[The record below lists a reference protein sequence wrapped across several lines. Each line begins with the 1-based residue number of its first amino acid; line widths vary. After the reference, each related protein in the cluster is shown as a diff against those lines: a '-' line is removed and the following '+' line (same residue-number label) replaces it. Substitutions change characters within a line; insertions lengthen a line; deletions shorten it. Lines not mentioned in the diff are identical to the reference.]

1 MPSILSLNKV
11 CSGYGNLQVLWD
23 VSMEVEKGDIIALVG
38 ANGAGKTTTL
48 RTIIGIVKPWSGDVI
63 FNGEKLNNL
72 PTHEIIKKGITLV
85 PEGRELFPR
94 MSVYENLLMGA
105 RMIKDKKRV
114 EDTLEWVYSLFPILK
129 ERRKQAAYTLSGGEQ
144 QMLAIGRALMSKP
157 SVLMIDELSTGLAP
171 LIVAKIF
178 DILKRLNREENLT
191 LLLVEQNVKLALE
204 ASYRAY
210 ILERGRITISGESSE
225 ILKNPEVVRAY
236 IGG

>member
-1 MPSILSLNKV
+1 MPSILSLRNV
-11 CSGYGNLQVLWD
+11 CSGYGKLQVLWD
-23 VSMEVEKGDIIALVG
+23 VSLEAEKGDIIALVG

-48 RTIIGIVKPWSGDVI
+48 RTIIGLVKPWSGDI
-63 FNGEKLNNL
+63 TLNGERINRL
-72 PTHEIIKKGITLV
+72 PTHEIIKKGLALV
-85 PEGRELFPR
+85 PEGRELFPK

-105 RMIKDKKRV
+105 RMLRDKKKI
-114 EDTLEWVYSLFPILK
+114 EDTMEWVYALFPILK

-157 SVLMIDELSTGLAP
+157 SLLMIDELSTGLAP

-204 ASYRAY
+204 ASYKAY
-210 ILERGRITISGESSE
+210 ILERGRVTISGESNE
-225 ILKNPEVVRAY
+225 ILKNPEIVKAY

>member
-1 MPSILSLNKV
+1 MPSILSLRNV
-11 CSGYGNLQVLWD
+11 CSGYGKLQVLWD
-23 VSMEVEKGDIIALVG
+23 VSLEAEKGDIIALVG

-48 RTIIGIVKPWSGDVI
+48 RTIIGLVKPWSGDI
-63 FNGEKLNNL
+63 TLNGERINRL
-72 PTHEIIKKGITLV
+72 PTHEIIKKGLALV
-85 PEGRELFPR
+85 PEGRELFPK

-105 RMIKDKKRV
+105 RMLRDKKKI
-114 EDTLEWVYSLFPILK
+114 EDTMEWVYGLFPILK

-157 SVLMIDELSTGLAP
+157 SLLMIDELSTGLAP

-204 ASYRAY
+204 ASYKAY
-210 ILERGRITISGESSE
+210 ILERGRVTISGESNE
-225 ILKNPEVVRAY
+225 ILKNPEIVKAY